1 MIDLYQGDCLDEMDK
16 VPDHTV
22 DMIFTDLPYGTTKNA
37 WDVPLPLDKLWEQYR
52 RVLKPGGAVLLFAQ
66 MPFGADLINNNRKWY
81 RYEWIWHKTRPV
93 GFLNAGRMPLR
104 THENILVFYEH
115 LPTYHPQKPPGKPY
129 TAKRSALATHNYG
142 HFDRVLTVNDGD
154 RCPRDVLTFSN
165 GNNASKIHP
174 TEKPV
179 DLLAYMIRTYTDEGD
194 TVLDSCMGSGSCGV
208 ACQHLGRNFIGIE
221 KDPGYFEAAKKRI
234 EEAAKQ

>member
-1 MIDLYQGDCLDEMDK
+1 MITCYQGDCLTEMSK

-22 DMIFTDLPYGTTKNA
+22 NMIFTDLPYGTTKNA
-37 WDVPLPLDKLWEQYR
+37 WDVSIPLDRLWEQYR

-66 MPFGADLINNNRKWY
+66 MPFGADLINSNRGWY
-81 RYEWIWHKTRPV
+81 RYEWIWHKTMPV
-93 GFLNAGRMPLR
+93 GFLNANRMPLR
-104 THENILVFYEH
+104 AHENILVFYEH
-115 LPTYHPQKPPGKPY
+115 LPTYHPQKTPGKPY
-129 TAKRSALATHNYG
+129 TATRSARATRNYG
-142 HFDRVLTVNDGD
+142 RFDRATTVNNGN
-154 RCPRDVLTFSN
+154 RYPRDVLTFSN

-208 ACQHLGRNFIGIE
+208 ACQHLGRSFIGIE
-221 KDPGYFEAAKKRI
+221 KDPGYFEAARKRI
-234 EEAAKQ
+234 VDAVKQ

>member
-1 MIDLYQGDCLDEMDK
+1 MVNLYQGDCLEEMGK
-16 VPDHTV
+16 VADHSV
-22 DMIFTDLPYGTTKNA
+22 DMIFTDLPYGTTHNV
-37 WDVPLPLDKLWEQYR
+37 WDKRISLEELWEHYK
-52 RVLKPGGAVLLFAQ
+52 RVLKSGEVVLLFSQ
-66 MPFGADLINNNRKWY
+66 QPFTTDLINSNRKWF
-81 RYEWIWHKTRPV
+81 RYEWIWQKSLPV
-93 GFLNAGRMPLR
+93 GFLNANRIPLR
-104 THENILVFYEH
+104 SHENIAVFYEH
-115 LPTYHPQKPPGKPY
+115 LPTYNPQKTPGKPY
-129 TAKRSALATHNYG
+129 TAKRRARATRNYG
-142 HFDRVLTVNDGD
+142 HFDRELTVNDGD
-154 RCPRDVLTFSN
+154 RYPRDVLTFSN

-179 DLLAYMIRTYTDEGD
+179 DLLEYMIRTYTDSGD

>member
-1 MIDLYQGDCLDEMDK
+1 MIELYQGDCLEKMVE

-22 DMIFTDLPYGTTKNA
+22 DMIFTDLPYGTTHNV
-37 WDVPLPLDKLWEQYR
+37 WDKRISLEELWKQYK
-52 RVLKPGGAVLLFAQ
+52 RVLKSRGVVLLFSQ
-66 MPFGADLINNNRKWY
+66 QPFTTDLINSNCKWF
-81 RYEWIWHKTRPV
+81 RYEWVWHKTMPV
-93 GFLNAGRMPLR
+93 GFLNANRMPLR

-115 LPTYHPQKPPGKPY
+115 LPTYHPQNTPGKPY
-129 TAKRSALATHNYG
+129 TGKRSALATHNYG

-154 RCPRDVLTFSN
+154 RYPRDVLTFSN

-179 DLLAYMIRTYTDEGD
+179 DLLAYMIRTYTDDGD

-208 ACQHLGRNFIGIE
+208 ACQHLGRSFIGIE
-221 KDPGYFEAAKKRI
+221 KDPGYFEAARKRI